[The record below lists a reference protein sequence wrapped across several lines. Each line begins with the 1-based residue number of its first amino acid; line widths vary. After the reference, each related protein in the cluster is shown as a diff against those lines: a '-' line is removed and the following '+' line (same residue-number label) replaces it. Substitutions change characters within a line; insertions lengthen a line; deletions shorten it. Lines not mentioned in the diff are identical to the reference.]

1 MAITFARGKRKT
13 PDKLVLM
20 GMDGVGK
27 STFAANAPEP
37 VFICAE
43 DGTDE
48 LDVAR
53 VDPTPDS
60 LGALYEVIA
69 GLTTEEHD
77 FQTLV
82 IDTLDWLEPVITAG
96 VCERNGWRDSK
107 GNPDIEKPGYGK
119 GYVAV
124 ADEWRRVLAA
134 LDTLREKRGVQIVL
148 LAHTHIKRFANPA
161 AEDYDRYE
169 LKLDK
174 RAAAIVREW
183 VKFMGFATW
192 EEFVASPDDSIAGK
206 AKGVSTGV
214 RIIKTQRSAA
224 WDAKCRVAMPD
235 ELSLDWHTYEQARD
249 SALISA
255 PEVIEDITRALGSVG
270 DDEYKAKVAAYV
282 AQHRD
287 NTTQLLQALNR
298 VRERVR
304 EEAQD

>member
-1 MAITFARGKRKT
+1 MALSFTKGRRKT

-20 GMDGVGK
+20 GLDGVGK
-27 STFAANAPEP
+27 STFASQAPDP

-43 DGTDE
+43 DGVDE

-53 VDPTPDS
+53 IEPSPKTMADLYACLDS
-60 LGALYEVIA
+60 LM
-69 GLTTEEHD
+69 TEEHE
-77 FQTLV
+77 FASLV
-82 IDTLDWLEPVITAG
+82 IDTLDWLEPILTAG

-124 ADEWRRVLAA
+124 ADEWRRLLAA
-134 LDTLREKRGVQIVL
+134 LDALRDKRGMQVIL
-148 LAHTHIKRFANPA
+148 LAHAAIKRFANPA

-174 RAAAIVREW
+174 RAAALVREW

-192 EEFVASPDDSIAGK
+192 EEFVASPDEQKAAR

-224 WDAKCRVAMPD
+224 WDAKCRVVMPD
-235 ELSLDWHTYEQARD
+235 EIPLDWNTYEEARD
-249 SALISA
+249 AALITA
-255 PEVIEDITRALGSVG
+255 DEITEQISDALR
-270 DDEYKAKVAAYV
+270 DLADEEYAVKVRAYV
-282 AQHRD
+282 TQNRD
-287 NTTQLLQALNR
+287 NTSNLLQALNR

-304 EEAQD
+304 ESKD